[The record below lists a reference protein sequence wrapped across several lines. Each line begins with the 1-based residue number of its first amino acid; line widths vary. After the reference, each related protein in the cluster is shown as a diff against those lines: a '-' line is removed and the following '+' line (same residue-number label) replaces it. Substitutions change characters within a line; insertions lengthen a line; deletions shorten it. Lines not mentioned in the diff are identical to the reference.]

1 MSHSGSE
8 KEWESGWGI
17 SSKLNLSN
25 SQTGALVEKALAS
38 IPAAVNIVWGEEQG
52 SVAAA
57 LGETSKE

>member
-38 IPAAVNIVWGEEQG
+38 IPAAVNIVWVSKA
-52 SVAAA
+52 SV
-57 LGETSKE
+57 TIST